1 MNFNHERLKV
11 YGYLAMIAPQEVMD
25 AQDSLMDTIIEIIHK
40 KKEHNWFELR
50 RLSIELLNLIRK
62 DLEIGSGIIQYNGK
76 L

>member
-25 AQDSLMDTIIEIIHK
+25 AQDKLMDAILLVIHQK
-40 KKEHNWFELR
+40 KQHNWAELR
-50 RLSIELLNLIRK
+50 ALSIELLNLIRK